1 MNRSILRNGLWIGI
15 VCAGLAGCQSSGETV
30 AKKSSKPAK
39 PEDPTAWTG
48 SEITKDDAASSKGLP
63 TTSGLQ
69 GGWSSEARDIEKSLG
84 YGR

>member
-1 MNRSILRNGLWIGI
+1 MKRSILRNGLSVGL
-15 VCAGLAGCQSSGETV
+15 VCAGLAGCQSDQGHGTV
-30 AKKSSKPAK
+30 AKKTK

-48 SEITKDDAASSKGLP
+48 SEISRDEPNSSKGLP
-63 TTSGLQ
+63 QTSGLQ